1 MKSSISARFNA
12 GLLDQKYDQWCEDP
26 QSVEADWSAFFEGF
40 ELGNAQRATADDRP
54 EPAAVPAENIEI
66 QSADEHYLN
75 FRGKVVSLLYNY
87 RTLGH
92 TQAHLNPLDVQGV
105 RNPRLELDQFG
116 LEESDLDRDV
126 STQYY
131 RRGQKMKLREMIAS
145 LEETY
150 CGYTGVEFMH
160 IFNTEIRNWIREHV
174 EHRDEHQ
181 DLLKYEESKVLK
193 WLLESQLFESFLA
206 KKFIGEKRFSLE
218 GGESTLVLL
227 NTILEKCPGSEV
239 LEIEMG
245 MAHRGRLNIL
255 RNFLQKSLTTL
266 LYEFTPNYVPDL
278 VAGDGD
284 VKYHLGYEGKR
295 TLPDGEVRVSLA
307 ANPSHLEAVNAVVEG
322 KARAR
327 QRLIGGDNLKE
338 SERNVTGAHRRKVL
352 PLLLHGDAAFAG
364 QGSVAE
370 VLNLS
375 QLPGYHTGGTIH
387 IVINNQIGFTTMP
400 EDARSSHYAT
410 DIAKMIEAPVI
421 HVNGEQPQDL
431 VWAAD
436 LALEYRQ
443 KFGRDIVIDM
453 YCYRRHGH
461 NEADQAAFT
470 QPHIYKKIDSRK
482 PIGDL
487 YKERLVTSGT
497 LGQEQA
503 DEIEN
508 QVTQD
513 LEAGYEQMAK
523 HMEAGDRTIFTGS
536 TAESQQEY
544 SHAPVPTGVADETL
558 QYLGKVLTDIPE
570 GFHLH
575 PTLAKRFVPR
585 RIEALASGQG
595 FDWALAESLAWGALL
610 MEGNPVR
617 LSGQDVRRGTFS
629 QRHAV
634 FYDSETRERYIPL
647 KNLSKDQANFCVYNS
662 LLSEAAVLGFDYG
675 YTLGATNMLI
685 MWEAQFGDFS
695 NGAQVIIDQFIASAE
710 SKWQTPSSLVMLL
723 PHGYEGMG
731 PEHSSARLER
741 FLQLCAENNIQVAN
755 LTTPAQYFHALRR
768 QKKRAFRKPLIVMTP
783 KSLLTRPEAV
793 SNKEDFLE
801 GTCFQEMLPDVVEF
815 KNPDDIERVIFCSGK
830 VFYDLVKYREESKI
844 DNAAIIRIEQLY
856 PFNGEMLEH
865 IISQYPK
872 ASKWVWAQEEPQ
884 NMGAY
889 SYIRPNLESVLQT
902 RISYAGRK
910 PSSSPAAGSKAQ
922 HVREQNMLLNTA
934 FEI

>member
-1 MKSSISARFNA
+1 
-12 GLLDQKYDQWCEDP
+12 
-26 QSVEADWSAFFEGF
+26 
-40 ELGNAQRATADDRP
+40 
-54 EPAAVPAENIEI
+54 
-66 QSADEHYLN
+66 
-75 FRGKVVSLLYNY
+75 
-87 RTLGH
+87 
-92 TQAHLNPLDVQGV
+92 
-105 RNPRLELDQFG
+105 
-116 LEESDLDRDV
+116 
-126 STQYY
+126 
-131 RRGQKMKLREMIAS
+131 
-145 LEETY
+145 
-150 CGYTGVEFMH
+150 
-160 IFNTEIRNWIREHV
+160 
-174 EHRDEHQ
+174 
-181 DLLKYEESKVLK
+181 
-193 WLLESQLFESFLA
+193 
-206 KKFIGEKRFSLE
+206 
-218 GGESTLVLL
+218 
-227 NTILEKCPGSEV
+227 
-239 LEIEMG
+239 
-245 MAHRGRLNIL
+245 
-255 RNFLQKSLTTL
+255 
-266 LYEFTPNYVPDL
+266 
-278 VAGDGD
+278 
-284 VKYHLGYEGKR
+284 
-295 TLPDGEVRVSLA
+295 
-307 ANPSHLEAVNAVVEG
+307 
-322 KARAR
+322 
-327 QRLIGGDNLKE
+327 
-338 SERNVTGAHRRKVL
+338 
-352 PLLLHGDAAFAG
+352 
-364 QGSVAE
+364 
-370 VLNLS
+370 
-375 QLPGYHTGGTIH
+375 
-387 IVINNQIGFTTMP
+387 
-400 EDARSSHYAT
+400 
-410 DIAKMIEAPVI
+410 
-421 HVNGEQPQDL
+421 
-431 VWAAD
+431 
-436 LALEYRQ
+436 
-443 KFGRDIVIDM
+443 
-453 YCYRRHGH
+453 
-461 NEADQAAFT
+461 
-470 QPHIYKKIDSRK
+470 
-482 PIGDL
+482 
-487 YKERLVTSGT
+487 
-497 LGQEQA
+497 
-503 DEIEN
+503 
-508 QVTQD
+508 
-513 LEAGYEQMAK
+513 
-523 HMEAGDRTIFTGS
+523 
-536 TAESQQEY
+536 
-544 SHAPVPTGVADETL
+544 
-558 QYLGKVLTDIPE
+558 
-570 GFHLH
+570 
-575 PTLAKRFVPR
+575 
-585 RIEALASGQG
+585 
-595 FDWALAESLAWGALL
+595 

-856 PFNGEMLEH
+856 PFNGEMLER